1 MIEKNIKK
9 YRGRIAPTPTG
20 HLHLGHAQ
28 TFWIAAK
35 RADTFNGNLIYRSE
49 DIDKQR
55 CKDEYQKAAMEDLR
69 WLGIKWDEGP
79 DINGPHNP
87 YLQSERTDRYRQVL
101 EELKLRG
108 FAYPCSCSR
117 KDVAEASRAPHKSG
131 SEHIYPG
138 TCRPKNHQDQ
148 YIDLNRKDKINWRF
162 RIPDKTSIN
171 FKDGHFGEQEF
182 HTNIDFGDFILWRH
196 DDIPSYQLAVV
207 VDDHDMQ
214 ITEVVRG
221 ADLLKCTARQIL
233 LYKAMEWKI
242 PDFYHCPLVTDSNG
256 QRLAKRNK
264 ALSINYIRDSGKS
277 PQSIIDNFNL

>member
-1 MIEKNIKK
+1 MIKKNITE

-35 RADTFNGNLIYRSE
+35 RADTFKGNLIYRSE

-101 EELKLRG
+101 KELKLRG
-108 FAYPCSCSR
+108 LAYPCSCSR

-131 SEHIYPG
+131 SELR
-138 TCRPKNHQDQ
+138 TANEKTKNL
-148 YIDLNRKDKINWRF
+148 INSFFVNLNF
-162 RIPDKTSIN
+162 TIP
-171 FKDGHFGEQEF
+171 
-182 HTNIDFGDFILWRH
+182 TN
-196 DDIPSYQLAVV
+196 
-207 VDDHDMQ
+207 
-214 ITEVVRG
+214 
-221 ADLLKCTARQIL
+221 
-233 LYKAMEWKI
+233 
-242 PDFYHCPLVTDSNG
+242 
-256 QRLAKRNK
+256 
-264 ALSINYIRDSGKS
+264 
-277 PQSIIDNFNL
+277 